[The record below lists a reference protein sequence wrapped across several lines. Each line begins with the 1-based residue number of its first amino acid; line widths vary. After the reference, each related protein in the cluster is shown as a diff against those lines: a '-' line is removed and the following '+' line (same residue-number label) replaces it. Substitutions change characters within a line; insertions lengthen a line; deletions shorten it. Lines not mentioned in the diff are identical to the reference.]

1 MALTNNTDNI
11 MFLNINKGLF
21 VKSINKDETYKRLTG
36 LITGVFFKK
45 DFYKTQE
52 YDLAMFTI
60 EDGEEKYILSM
71 KCNTQYFKAMCNSM
85 KSGDIHDPYT
95 LEPSYNERENKATV
109 FVSQNGKT
117 LKWSHT
123 RENPGVMPLAESFEA
138 NGKVI
143 WDSTKQVQF
152 WIDWC
157 KNQNWN
163 NEQ

>member
-60 EDGEEKYILSM
+60 EDG
-71 KCNTQYFKAMCNSM
+71 
-85 KSGDIHDPYT
+85 D
-95 LEPSYNERENKATV
+95 
-109 FVSQNGKT
+109 
-117 LKWSHT
+117 
-123 RENPGVMPLAESFEA
+123 
-138 NGKVI
+138 
-143 WDSTKQVQF
+143 
-152 WIDWC
+152 
-157 KNQNWN
+157 
-163 NEQ
+163 